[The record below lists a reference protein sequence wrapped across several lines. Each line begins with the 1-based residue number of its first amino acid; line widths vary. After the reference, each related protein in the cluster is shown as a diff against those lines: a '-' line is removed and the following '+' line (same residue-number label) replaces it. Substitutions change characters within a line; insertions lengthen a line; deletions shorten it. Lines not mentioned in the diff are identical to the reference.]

1 MGILAG
7 LGSLLAEEAPPQE
20 VHAAYD
26 EMAKTLPPGTLA
38 DGLAQAF
45 HSDRTPPFEQMV
57 CGLFR
62 GSDPS
67 QKADLLN
74 QLVRS
79 LGSGRAAEI
88 FSSNGLGRLAAGA
101 AAGGALTPA
110 QAHEVPT
117 QAVEALAKSAAGKD
131 PTIMDRAA
139 GFYAQHP
146 TLVKTI
152 GVGSLA
158 LLMSRI
164 STAQK
169 VARAAP

>member
-1 MGILAG
+1 
-7 LGSLLAEEAPPQE
+7 
-20 VHAAYD
+20 
-26 EMAKTLPPGTLA
+26 MAKTLPPGTLA
-38 DGLAQAF
+38 EGLAQAF

-57 CGLFR
+57 SGLFR
-62 GSDPS
+62 GSDPT

-88 FSSNGLGRLAAGA
+88 LRSVGLGRFAAGA
-101 AAGGALTPA
+101 AGGTLTPA

-117 QAVEALAKSAAGKD
+117 QAVEALARNAAGKD

-158 LLMSRI
+158 LLVSRI